1 MKKPRITIVGLGFI
15 GGSIGLALHQA
26 EADFEIVGHDRER
39 AVARKAKKTGAV
51 DKTDWNLVSACEGAD
66 LIVIATPV
74 GAIKDTLTAVGPYL
88 KPGCLITDT
97 ASIKAQVIEW
107 AEEILP
113 EEVNFVGGNPIVSDV
128 GTTLRQAPGPLAQG
142 QRAQDTAA
150 AGRLSKGI
158 DAARADLF
166 SGAIYCLTPAA
177 GTASDAV
184 RLASDFVYLLGAE
197 PYFLDPL
204 EHDGLMAG
212 VDHLPF
218 VLSAALL
225 GITTESASWR
235 EMRRLAGG
243 AFESA
248 TRFVSADPTT
258 YGDACLVNRE
268 NIVRWI
274 DTCLRRLGELRETI
288 LAEDA
293 EKLEQVFEKALIA
306 RQRWLKSREEG
317 SWDVREPQSKEG
329 RPPEVPASPGF
340 MSRLLGLRG
349 LGGWRT

>member
-26 EADFEIVGHDRER
+26 EADFEIVGHDPEH
-39 AVARKAKKTGAV
+39 AVARKAEKTGAV

-128 GTTLRQAPGPLAQG
+128 GTTLRQ
-142 QRAQDTAA
+142 AQDTAA

-258 YGDACLVNRE
+258 YGDACLVNGE

>member
-1 MKKPRITIVGLGFI
+1 MSKPRITIVGLGFI

-26 EADFEIVGHDRER
+26 EADLEIVGHDRER
-39 AVARKAKKTGAV
+39 AAANQAKKIGAV
-51 DKTDWNLVSACEGAD
+51 DKSDWNLVSACEDAD
-66 LIVIATPV
+66 LIVIAIPV
-74 GAIKDTLTAVGPYL
+74 GGIKDTLAAIGPYL

-97 ASIKAQVIEW
+97 ASIKAPVVEW

-113 EEVNFVGGNPIVSDV
+113 DAVNFVGGDPIVSDA
-128 GTTLRQAPGPLAQG
+128 GTTA
-142 QRAQDTAA
+142 
-150 AGRLSKGI
+150 
-158 DAARADLF
+158 AARADLF

-177 GTASDAV
+177 GAAPDAV
-184 RLASDFVYLLGAE
+184 RLASDFAYLLGAK

-225 GITTESASWR
+225 GVTTESASWR

-243 AFESA
+243 AFENA

-258 YGDACLVNRE
+258 YCEACLVNKE

-274 DTCLRRLGELRETI
+274 DACSGKLGELRETI
-288 LAEDA
+288 LAGDA
-293 EKLEQVFEKALIA
+293 EKLEQVFEEAMIA
-306 RQRWLKSREEG
+306 RQRWLRAREAGDWEG
-317 SWDVREPQSKEG
+317 QSAEM
-329 RPPEVPASPGF
+329 PTMTSF
-340 MSRLLGLRG
+340 MGQLFG
-349 LGGWRT
+349 LGRLGRRRKQD

>member
-26 EADFEIVGHDRER
+26 EADFEIVGHDREH
-39 AVARKAKKTGAV
+39 AAARKAKKTGAV

-128 GTTLRQAPGPLAQG
+128 GTTLRHSSGQG
-142 QRAQDTAA
+142 SGR
-150 AGRLSKGI
+150 RLSKGI

-166 SGAIYCLTPAA
+166 AGAIYCLTPAA

-258 YGDACLVNRE
+258 YRDACLVNRE

-288 LAEDA
+288 LADDA

>member
-1 MKKPRITIVGLGFI
+1 MKKPRITIVGTGFI
-15 GGSIGLALHQA
+15 GGSIGLALHQT
-26 EADFEIVGHDRER
+26 EADFEIVGHDREHG
-39 AVARKAKKTGAV
+39 VARKAQKIGAV
-51 DKTDWNLVSACEGAD
+51 DRANWNLVSACEGAD

-113 EEVNFVGGNPIVSDV
+113 KEVSFVGGDPIVPSTGSGHGSDV
-128 GTTLRQAPGPLAQG
+128 GIAE
-142 QRAQDTAA
+142 
-150 AGRLSKGI
+150 GI

-166 SGAIYCLTPAA
+166 SGVIYCLMPSTGA
-177 GTASDAV
+177 ASDAV
-184 RLASDFVYLLGAE
+184 RLASDFVRLLGAK

-212 VDHLPF
+212 IDHLPF

-225 GITTESASWR
+225 GIATESASWQ
-235 EMRRLAGG
+235 EMHKLAGG

-248 TRFVSADPTT
+248 TRFVSTDPST
-258 YGDACLVNRE
+258 YRDACLVNGE

-274 DTCLRRLGELRETI
+274 DACSRRLGELKETI

-293 EKLEQVFEKALIA
+293 EKLEQVFEGAMIA
-306 RQRWLKSREEG
+306 RQRWLKAREGGGWEE
-317 SWDVREPQSKEG
+317 EPSEI
-329 RPPEVPASPGF
+329 PTMTSF
-340 MSRLLGLRG
+340 MGQLFG
-349 LGGWRT
+349 LGKLGRRRRPEPVEGKKQD

>member
-1 MKKPRITIVGLGFI
+1 MSKPRIAIVGLGFI

-26 EADFEIVGHDRER
+26 EVDFEIVGHDRVHG
-39 AVARKAKKTGAV
+39 VARKAKKIGAV
-51 DKTDWNLVSACEGAD
+51 DRADWNLVSACEGAD
-66 LIVIATPV
+66 LIVIATSV

-113 EEVNFVGGNPIVSDV
+113 KEVNFVGGDPIVPSTGAVLSLSKGSGRRGDV
-128 GTTLRQAPGPLAQG
+128 GA
-142 QRAQDTAA
+142 AA
-150 AGRLSKGI
+150 AGRPSEGI

-166 SGAIYCLTPAA
+166 SGAIYCLTPSAGAA
-177 GTASDAV
+177 PDAV
-184 RLASDFVYLLGAE
+184 RVVSDFVRLLGAK

-204 EHDGLMAG
+204 EHDGLVAG

-218 VLSAALL
+218 ILSTALL
-225 GITTESASWR
+225 GATTESASWQ
-235 EMRRLAGG
+235 EMRKLAGG

-248 TRFVSADPTT
+248 TRFVSTDPST
-258 YGDACLVNRE
+258 YRDACLVNGP

-274 DTCLRRLGELRETI
+274 DTCSRRLGELKETI

-293 EKLEQVFEKALIA
+293 EKLEQVFEEAMIA
-306 RQRWLKSREEG
+306 RQRWLKGVEVGEWEE
-317 SWDVREPQSKEG
+317 EPSEI
-329 RPPEVPASPGF
+329 PTMTSF
-340 MSRLLGLRG
+340 MGQLLGVG
-349 LGGWRT
+349 KLGRRRRPEPAEGKKQE

>member
-26 EADFEIVGHDRER
+26 EADFEIGGHDREH

-128 GTTLRQAPGPLAQG
+128 GTT
-142 QRAQDTAA
+142 A
-150 AGRLSKGI
+150 AGRPSKGI

>member
-1 MKKPRITIVGLGFI
+1 MSKPRITIVGLGFI

-26 EADFEIVGHDRER
+26 EADFEVVGHDRER
-39 AVARKAKKTGAV
+39 GAANQAKKIGAV
-51 DKTDWNLVSACEGAD
+51 DKTDWNLVSACEDAD
-66 LIVIATPV
+66 LIVIAVPV
-74 GAIKDTLTAVGPYL
+74 GGIKDTLAAIGPYL

-97 ASIKAQVIEW
+97 ASIKSPVIEW

-113 EEVNFVGGNPIVSDV
+113 EEVNFVGGNPIVRDA
-128 GTTLRQAPGPLAQG
+128 GTTGTDPSSG
-142 QRAQDTAA
+142 
-150 AGRLSKGI
+150 GI

-184 RLASDFVYLLGAE
+184 RLASDFVYLLGAK

-225 GITTESASWR
+225 GVTTESASWR

-243 AFESA
+243 AFENA

-258 YGDACLVNRE
+258 YRDACLVNRE

-274 DTCLRRLGELRETI
+274 DAWSGKLGELKELI
-288 LAEDA
+288 QAGDA
-293 EKLEQVFEKALIA
+293 KELGRVFEEAMIA
-306 RQRWLKSREEG
+306 RQRWLRAREEG
-317 SWDVREPQSKEG
+317 NWEGQS
-329 RPPEVPASPGF
+329 PEMPTMTGF
-340 MSRLLGLRG
+340 MGQLFG
-349 LGGWRT
+349 LGRLGKRKKQD